1 MGSPSLLEDIV
12 QKRIDNFLESE
23 IDFGQFYTR
32 EEFKRAISQLGIN
45 ARSFLTVDDDELVE
59 ISEEFAK
66 ETKRFREEN
75 ESIRQRSMLA
85 QESIKRLDQSL
96 EEAKAK
102 NDKPEITLSKL
113 TAQKPSAAAKI
124 RDLQDRLSCCQLE
137 KKKIQP
143 ELEKSKM
150 RLSAFIGM

>member
-1 MGSPSLLEDIV
+1 MPDP
-12 QKRIDNFLESE
+12 
-23 IDFGQFYTR
+23 
-32 EEFKRAISQLGIN
+32 
-45 ARSFLTVDDDELVE
+45 FLTVDDDELVE